1 VFLSVFSHW
10 PALGWRR
17 FSLALVGLLSFI
29 SSAQA
34 LDPHKAITQYIHTVW
49 GADNGLPN
57 GNGMVMAQT
66 GDGYLWIGTFSGL
79 FRFDGTTITY
89 FDQQT
94 APGMKQ
100 AAGIGVKALCAAKD
114 GSLWI
119 GTNGRG
125 LLHLQNG
132 VFTVYTTNEGLS
144 DNTIRSIIEARDG
157 SVWIAT
163 DLGLDRLQNGKFNI
177 YGAGNGLT
185 SSSTRVIHEDRNGTI
200 WVGTEVGI
208 D

>member
-1 VFLSVFSHW
+1 MFLSVFSHW
-10 PALGWRR
+10 SALGWRR
-17 FSLALVGLLSFI
+17 FLLALVGLLSFV
-29 SSAQA
+29 SCAQA
-34 LDPHKAITQYIHTVW
+34 LDPRKAITQYIHTIW

-79 FRFDGTTITY
+79 FRFDGATITY

-132 VFTVYTTNEGLS
+132 VFTAYTTNEGLS
-144 DNTIRSIIEARDG
+144 DNTIRSIIEGREG

-163 DLGLDRLQNGKFNI
+163 DLGLDRLQNGKVII
-177 YGAGNGLT
+177 YGTGDGADPQVAIAILENGVD
-185 SSSTRVIHEDRNGTI
+185 VIIG
-200 WVGTEVGI
+200 
-208 D
+208 